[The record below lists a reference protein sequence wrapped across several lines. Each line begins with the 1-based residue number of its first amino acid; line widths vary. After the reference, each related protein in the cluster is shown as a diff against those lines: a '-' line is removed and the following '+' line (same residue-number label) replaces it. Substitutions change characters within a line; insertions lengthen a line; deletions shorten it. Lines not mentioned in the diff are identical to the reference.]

1 MAAKAPHLVIMVF
14 CKETAFPLWRAM
26 DTGQA
31 LEQECCFPGVLCDGG
46 DMSEDLLCQIY
57 GHVMLRTRCLDSKRV
72 KDMGAG

>member
-1 MAAKAPHLVIMVF
+1 
-14 CKETAFPLWRAM
+14 M